1 MHGKTEKPIN
11 QWPLATPSEEKKKK
25 CKKRRNRERE
35 RERRKTSPC
44 NLLPQHSVS
53 DVVWHL
59 VHKAN
64 QIHTLPSYISGNGV
78 SGGRVM
84 GNESKRQKL
93 GAGDRGGGVDGGAG
107 GWMCVW
113 GGVKKKGK
121 SKSFVF
127 THTESLPE
135 TLDHISDSL
144 LSSLLTQSHVKDWWA
159 RWWTKINQ
167 SHSHSHRQTARE
179 AGEQPGRSSSV
190 SKTRPRFSL
199 AKSRSLLFPF
209 FFLFFCFFLS
219 GHSAAACC
227 PLLSVSWLCW
237 TVVLI
242 GAFKGLQRKNS
253 VVKLTIREQFKC
265 WTHFL
270 LSDHLTC

>member
-25 CKKRRNRERE
+25 CKKRRNRE

-93 GAGDRGGGVDGGAG
+93 GAGDRGGGVDGGAC

-167 SHSHSHRQTARE
+167 SHITHTDR
-179 AGEQPGRSSSV
+179 QPGRQASSQADPLQWAKPDPDSLWPNLAL
-190 SKTRPRFSL
+190 SFFPSFS
-199 AKSRSLLFPF
+199 
-209 FFLFFCFFLS
+209 FFLFFPQWSFSSSLLPSFVSVMAALDCCFDRSIQRLAEKKL
-219 GHSAAACC
+219 GGQTDD
-227 PLLSVSWLCW
+227 PR
-237 TVVLI
+237 TV
-242 GAFKGLQRKNS
+242 
-253 VVKLTIREQFKC
+253 
-265 WTHFL
+265 
-270 LSDHLTC
+270 